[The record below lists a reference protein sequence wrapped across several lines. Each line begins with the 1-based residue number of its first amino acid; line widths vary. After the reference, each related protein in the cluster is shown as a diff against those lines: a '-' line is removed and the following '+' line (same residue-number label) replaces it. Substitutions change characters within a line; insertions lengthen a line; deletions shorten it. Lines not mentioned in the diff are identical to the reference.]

1 MGRLEKR
8 KEGKE
13 EKSVRGSL
21 QFGVVWGTGRITQIT
36 LEVLIDSNL
45 FLLSPELS

>member
-21 QFGVVWGTGRITQIT
+21 QFGWSGG
-36 LEVLIDSNL
+36 LGG
-45 FLLSPELS
+45 LLKLLWRF